1 MRTTGVALPLAWPS
15 VRRFEYRLRQAAT
28 KTFSAH
34 SGVKTPWF
42 ESSFASVHCQ
52 ARKPIVRRSG
62 P

>member
-1 MRTTGVALPLAWPS
+1 MPLAWPS
-15 VRRFEYRLRQAAT
+15 VRRLEYRLRQAAT